1 MEGCVIIYIIYVC
14 KGVKPSPP
22 LSVTTPQSSLQTIY
36 QPSTNHYD
44 QIIIPIKSMQPDTNQ
59 N

>member
-22 LSVTTPQSSLQTIY
+22 LSVTTPHLVY
-36 QPSTNHYD
+36 KPSTNHYD
-44 QIIIPIKSMQPDTNQ
+44 QIIIPIKSMQPATNQ